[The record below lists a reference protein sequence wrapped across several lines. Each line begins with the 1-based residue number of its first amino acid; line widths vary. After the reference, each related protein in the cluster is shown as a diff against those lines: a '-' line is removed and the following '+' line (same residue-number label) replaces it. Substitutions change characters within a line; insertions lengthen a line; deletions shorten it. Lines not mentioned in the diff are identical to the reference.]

1 MELTTATALLIKPNF
16 PFIQW
21 IKSIHKGSEFE
32 EDILSIVKEKSR
44 EEGHLYVVEEGIDT
58 DAVDVFLEEAYSRFL
73 EMELDLWQID
83 PELWPRD
90 CTYAMFRKWFSVG
103 VLEYVIR
110 PTLSSLDDPKRTSV

>member
-21 IKSIHKGSEFE
+21 IKSVHKGSEFE
-32 EDILSIVKEKSR
+32 EDIVGILKEKSQ

-58 DAVDVFLEEAYSRFL
+58 DALGDFLAGDFMRFL
-73 EMELDLWQID
+73 EMELELWQID
-83 PELWPRD
+83 PELWPVHR
-90 CTYAMFRKWFSVG
+90 TYDLFRKWFSVV

-110 PTLSSLDDPKRTSV
+110 PNSGV